1 MSGTTVSSTHPPLP
15 PTTEDD
21 RVSWLRLLRSRRV
34 GIATFYRLMAEHG
47 SAASSLQA
55 LPEIAREAG
64 VENYTPCPEDAAL
77 AEMRLGQKAGAQLI
91 FFGQDSYPQRLTDL
105 PDPPP
110 FLWVRGSLASL
121 AQDSIALVGARNASS
136 LGTRMARRLAENLGQ
151 RGYRIVSGLARGV
164 DTAAHLGS
172 LETGSIAVMGG
183 GIDVIYPAENAKL
196 AGDILEHGA
205 LITEHAVGTI
215 PQARHFPMRN
225 RLIAALSRAV
235 VVVEAAAR
243 SGSLI
248 TARNALDQGRDV
260 LVVPG
265 HPMDNRAGGCNML
278 IRDGATLIRNAD
290 DVIEALSPVHAP
302 ARQPELPNFSG
313 QAPRAAK
320 PDRRTL
326 RETADLHSQI
336 LGRLSPSPIA
346 EDQLIRDLR
355 TPSQRITPAL
365 TELELDGKI
374 KRHSGGLLTLCN

>member
-110 FLWVRGSLASL
+110 FLWVRGSVASL

>member
-91 FFGQDSYPQRLTDL
+91 FFGQDSYPKRLTDL

-110 FLWVRGSLASL
+110 FLWVRGSVASL

>member
-110 FLWVRGSLASL
+110 FLWVRGSVASL

-205 LITEHAVGTI
+205 LIAEQAVGTI

-346 EDQLIRDLR
+346 EDQLIRDLC